1 MLQIP
6 RWIMNPPSAYVSSIA
21 TVSAAGLGLAELRKT
36 LLTAP
41 ERRLPSTTALSDKPL
56 AWGLVQEALLPEP
69 AVTRTERLVLA
80 CLAQIENDVT
90 RLIAR
95 LGSDRVG
102 VVLGSCTAGS
112 LEIERGM
119 REHAQTGALPDD
131 FDIAHLN
138 IHEPARFLADR
149 LGITGPVWTLSNA
162 CASGSIALISAVRL
176 VTAGLAE
183 AVIAGGIDGASH
195 LTTAGFQALGAV
207 SAEPSKPF
215 DRNRC
220 GINLGEGGALFVVTR
235 QAPDAKNTVAVAG
248 YCETSDAHH
257 ISAPDPSGAQ
267 ACRCMREALAM
278 SGLSPQ
284 SVDLVSAHGTGT
296 THNDEAEMRAVSA
309 VFGADVPLVSYKALS
324 GHTLAGAGALQ
335 CAIAA
340 ALLTE
345 NPQGVLP
352 SPGVACPETID
363 APVRLLTETVRLGRP
378 LKAVMTNAFA
388 FGGSNASVLF
398 SRV

>member
-1 MLQIP
+1 
-6 RWIMNPPSAYVSSIA
+6 MNPPRAYVSRIA
-21 TVSAAGLGLAELRKT
+21 TISAAGLGLAELRKT
-36 LLTAP
+36 LLTTP
-41 ERRLPSTTALSDKPL
+41 ERRLPTTTALSADPL
-56 AWGLVQEALLPEP
+56 AWGLVDEALLPEP
-69 AVTRTERLVLA
+69 DATRTERLVLA
-80 CLAQIENDVT
+80 CLGQIEDEVT
-90 RLIAR
+90 QLIAR
-95 LGSDRVG
+95 LGADRVG
-102 VVLGSCTAGS
+102 VVLGSCTSGS
-112 LEIERGM
+112 LEIEEGM
-119 REHAQTGALPDD
+119 REYAQTGALPDN

-162 CASGSIALISAVRL
+162 CSSGSIALISAVRL
-176 VTAGLAE
+176 IAGGLVD

-215 DRNRC
+215 DRHRC

-235 QAPDAKNTVAVAG
+235 EVPDTADAVAVAG
-248 YCETSDAHH
+248 FCEASDAHH

-267 ACRCMREALAM
+267 ACRCMREALLM
-278 SGLSPQ
+278 SGLAPQ

-296 THNDEAEMRAVSA
+296 TLNDSAEMRAVSA
-309 VFGADVPLVSYKALS
+309 VFGADVPIVSYKSLS

-340 ALLTE
+340 ALLID
-345 NPQGVLP
+345 NPDGVLP
-352 SPGVACPETID
+352 SPGVASPESAD
-363 APVRLLTETVRLGRP
+363 VPVRLLTETQTLGRP
-378 LKAVMTNAFA
+378 LRAVMTNAFA

-398 SRV
+398 SCS

>member
-1 MLQIP
+1 
-6 RWIMNPPSAYVSSIA
+6 MNPPRAYVSRIA
-21 TVSAAGLGLAELRKT
+21 TISAAGLGLAELRKT
-36 LLTAP
+36 LLTTP
-41 ERRLPSTTALSDKPL
+41 ERRLPTTTALSADPL
-56 AWGLVQEALLPEP
+56 AWGLVDEALLPEP
-69 AVTRTERLVLA
+69 DATRTERLVLA
-80 CLAQIENDVT
+80 CLGQIEDDVT

-95 LGSDRVG
+95 LGADRVG
-102 VVLGSCTAGS
+102 VVLGSCTSGS
-112 LEIERGM
+112 LEIEEGM
-119 REHAQTGALPDD
+119 REYAQTGALPDN
-131 FDIAHLN
+131 FNIAHLN

-162 CASGSIALISAVRL
+162 CSSGSIALISAVRL
-176 VTAGLAE
+176 IAGGLVD

-207 SAEPSKPF
+207 SAEPCKPF

-235 QAPDAKNTVAVAG
+235 EPPEAKDAVAVAG
-248 YCETSDAHH
+248 FCETSDAHH
-257 ISAPDPSGAQ
+257 ISAPDPSGKEA
-267 ACRCMREALAM
+267 ARCMREALAM
-278 SGLSPQ
+278 SGLPPQ

-296 THNDEAEMRAVSA
+296 THNDEAEMRAASA
-309 VFGADVPLVSYKALS
+309 VFGADVPIISYKALS

-345 NPQGVLP
+345 NSEGALP
-352 SPGVACPETID
+352 SPGIDAPESVD
-363 APVRLLTETVRLGRP
+363 APVRLLTQTVRLGRP
-378 LKAVMTNAFA
+378 LEAVMTNAFA